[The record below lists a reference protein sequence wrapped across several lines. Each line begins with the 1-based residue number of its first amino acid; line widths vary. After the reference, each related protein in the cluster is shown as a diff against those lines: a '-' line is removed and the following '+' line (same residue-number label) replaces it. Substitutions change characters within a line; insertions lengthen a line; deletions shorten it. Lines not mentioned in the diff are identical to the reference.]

1 MHCSQPLFLPHALLP
16 SCCSPFPPASIRYS
30 SVLPHC
36 CCCCCSDYVFQQ
48 RKFGGNAQAITGKR
62 WLHHTSFLWDYRPE
76 AMALLQHPPKAPEY
90 REVSGGR

>member
-1 MHCSQPLFLPHALLP
+1 MHPPPSPCCHTLPLFYP
-16 SCCSPFPPASIRYS
+16 
-30 SVLPHC
+30 
-36 CCCCCSDYVFQQ
+36 CCSDYVFQQ

-90 REVSGGR
+90 REVRGGREVKQPSIVPVGGGGGRPWSA